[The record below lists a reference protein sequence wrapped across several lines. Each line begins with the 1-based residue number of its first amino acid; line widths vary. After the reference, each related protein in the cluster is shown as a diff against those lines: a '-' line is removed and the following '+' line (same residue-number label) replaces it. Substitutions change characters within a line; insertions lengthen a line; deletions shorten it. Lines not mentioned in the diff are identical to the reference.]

1 MTKPSHPALTTLSQ
15 IALHGEYSEAELLAA
30 HAAVIS
36 LPDEEIKLEGLLL
49 CGEYYC
55 NRQQLHE
62 AARFF
67 RDAASQARKLH
78 LWSALA
84 HAQHWQAQI
93 KLLQGEHLRALD
105 IWLHSLDHA
114 IDSDDDAAFI
124 RAYTG
129 IGQICFAYQ
138 QYEQALVYQ
147 GMACSLAER
156 ILRPDLVL
164 GARLNLLSTLYRHG
178 QYDEAEEM
186 VSLIENQLNEEHSP
200 AWHCECTI
208 YRGLIILERGD
219 AATALHVL
227 LQAQEL
233 NQHSGSQFSEA
244 LCSLGLGRTYL
255 ALEQPAAA
263 RHSLDRALV
272 LSQDFPGL
280 TLRLES
286 HSLLELLC
294 EQQQDYACALFH
306 HKAHHEL
313 QLGLLQ
319 KQVEHRLARISHRQL
334 APLEQSLRLERS
346 KLRYQ
351 FNNRI
356 DM

>member
-1 MTKPSHPALTTLSQ
+1 MTKPAPPALSELSL
-15 IALHGEYSEAELLAA
+15 IALHGEHDEAELLAA
-30 HAAVIS
+30 HAAVTA

-55 NRQQLHE
+55 NRQRLHE
-62 AARFF
+62 ATRYF
-67 RDAASQARKLH
+67 REAANQARKLH

-156 ILRPDLVL
+156 IAQPSLILA
-164 GARLNLLSTLYRHG
+164 ARLNLLSTLYRHG
-178 QYDEAEEM
+178 QYDAAEAM
-186 VSLIENQLNEEHSP
+186 VSLIENQLSEEHNP
-200 AWHCECTI
+200 TWHCECAT

-219 AATALHVL
+219 TKAALQAL

-233 NQHSGSQFSEA
+233 NQHNGGQFSDA
-244 LCSLGLGRTYL
+244 LSSLGLGRTYL
-255 ALEQPAAA
+255 TLGQLDAA
-263 RHSLDRALV
+263 HGWLDRALT
-272 LSQDFPGL
+272 LSQGFPGL

-286 HSLLELLC
+286 HALLELLC
-294 EQQQDYACALFH
+294 ERKQDFAGALAH
-306 HKAHHEL
+306 HKQHHAL

-334 APLEQSLRLERS
+334 APLEQALRLERS

-351 FNNRI
+351 S
-356 DM
+356 